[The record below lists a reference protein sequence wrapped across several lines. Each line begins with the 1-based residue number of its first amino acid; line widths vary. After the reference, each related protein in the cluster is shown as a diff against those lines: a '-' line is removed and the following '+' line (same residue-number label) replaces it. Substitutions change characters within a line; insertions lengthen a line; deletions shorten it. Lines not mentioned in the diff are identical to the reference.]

1 MFDYIY
7 KKILANSEDIKTVLD
22 LGSHD
27 GRKSKNFSD
36 KEVTLVDVDK
46 EVLKK
51 AFLDLPDA
59 KVVESDIRKFVY
71 TESYDLI
78 LLSNVLP
85 FITKEEMR
93 KVVADAWNHVQSGG
107 FLYINLFG
115 QKDGWCGKTK
125 HTFVNE
131 EFARSILNEEPFIF
145 IEEEGPGMTMAGEI
159 KKWHI
164 YYLVYR
170 K

>member
-7 KKILANSEDIKTVLD
+7 KKILANSKDIKKVLD

-27 GRKSKNFSD
+27 GRKPKNFSD

-51 AFLDLPDA
+51 AFLDLPNA
-59 KVVESDIRKFVY
+59 KIVESDIRKFVY

-78 LLSNVLP
+78 LVSNVLP
-85 FITKEEMR
+85 FITKEEIWQ
-93 KVVADAWNHVQSGG
+93 VVLDAWSHVESGG
-107 FLYINLFG
+107 FLYINLLG
-115 QKDGWCGKTK
+115 KKDGWYGKTK
-125 HTFVNE
+125 HTFVDG
-131 EFARSILNEEPFIF
+131 EFARSLLSEDPLVF
-145 IEEEGPGMTMAGEI
+145 IEEEAPGLTMAGEI

-164 YYLVYR
+164 YYLVY
-170 K
+170 KK